1 MTDFADRLLARVRVL
16 LKRHPAFAGMT
27 RDALDLYLAD
37 LERDIRRDLGD
48 WNDQIERAYEQ
59 GRADAETDR
68 EYEAEM
74 EKAAKKAKCTESQRT
89 QNQEEH
95 HADR

>member
-1 MTDFADRLLARVRVL
+1 MTDFADCLLARVRVL

-48 WNDQIERAYEQ
+48 WVAATEYEIRSEI
-59 GRADAETDR
+59 RADLEF
-68 EYEAEM
+68 EAEM
-74 EKAAKKAKCTESQRT
+74 KEAAAKKARRAKSQNA
-89 QNQEEH
+89 QKQGEV
-95 HADR
+95 A